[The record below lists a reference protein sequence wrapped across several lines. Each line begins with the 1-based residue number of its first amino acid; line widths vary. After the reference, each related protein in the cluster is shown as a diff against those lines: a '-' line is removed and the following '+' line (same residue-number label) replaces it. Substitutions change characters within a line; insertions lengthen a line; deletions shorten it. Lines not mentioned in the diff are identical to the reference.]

1 MRWNIILTNHELLQ
15 VVICIQGSWHSQYIR
30 NYIPSLSRN
39 GLCICFFCQHNH
51 RRLLHV
57 LWRSYT
63 SADAKLCPIYILR
76 TSIRYHL
83 LWDSIMLM
91 ASYLIVQLFC
101 LRFTFLMYLC
111 IHIDIDLKG
120 HLIYLTCK
128 IQKWLNGSS
137 YLKTKW
143 KHGAVSII
151 FDINDIFMGNK
162 TEQALYK

>member
-1 MRWNIILTNHELLQ
+1 MALSIYKALYPVPFKEWLVYLL
-15 VVICIQGSWHSQYIR
+15 
-30 NYIPSLSRN
+30 
-39 GLCICFFCQHNH
+39 FCQHNH

-111 IHIDIDLKG
+111 IHIDVDLKG
-120 HLIYLTCK
+120 HLTYLTCK
-128 IQKWLNGSS
+128 VQKWLNGSS

-151 FDINDIFMGNK
+151 FDTNVIFMGNK
-162 TEQALYK
+162 TEQRHYISK